1 MGEVGVTGAQGAG
14 AGVTEEDK
22 GRGRAW
28 GSLRTTQYYPSGVAP
43 DVPSKVS
50 LQ

>member
-22 GRGRAW
+22 EGGGPGA
-28 GSLRTTQYYPSGVAP
+28 A
-43 DVPSKVS
+43 
-50 LQ
+50 